1 MTSVIKEKND
11 KRKREGNRRLKKHN
25 VSSLIEKNKEKGKI
39 LTLMEDQKQNGMGN
53 KSEGRSPRE
62 IKAQSQ

>member
-25 VSSLIEKNKEKGKI
+25 VSSLIEKNKEKI
-39 LTLMEDQKQNGMGN
+39 LMLMEDQKQNRMGG